1 MRVVVCVLENYY
13 EVINMHAH
21 APLSLI
27 ATILLVA
34 VLGAVPATALAA
46 GAGETA
52 MFRYNA
58 QHTGDYSL
66 VAGGRASDDR
76 LNWNYMTGGTVES
89 SPAVANGVV
98 YVGSHDHNIYALDA
112 ETGAK
117 VWSYATGDR
126 IFSSPTVTNGVV
138 FVGSNDKNVYASQ
151 CGNRGEGVE
160 LCDRRRCVVFPCRR
174 QRDRLRGGLGPQ
186 RLRP

>member
-66 VAGGRASDDR
+66 VAGGRASDGH
-76 LNWNYMTGGTVES
+76 LNWNYPTEGMAGLF
-89 SPAVANGVV
+89 
-98 YVGSHDHNIYALDA
+98 SH
-112 ETGAK
+112 
-117 VWSYATGDR
+117 
-126 IFSSPTVTNGVV
+126 
-138 FVGSNDKNVYASQ
+138 
-151 CGNRGEGVE
+151 
-160 LCDRRRCVVFPCRR
+160 CR
-174 QRDRLRGGLGPQ
+174 
-186 RLRP
+186 